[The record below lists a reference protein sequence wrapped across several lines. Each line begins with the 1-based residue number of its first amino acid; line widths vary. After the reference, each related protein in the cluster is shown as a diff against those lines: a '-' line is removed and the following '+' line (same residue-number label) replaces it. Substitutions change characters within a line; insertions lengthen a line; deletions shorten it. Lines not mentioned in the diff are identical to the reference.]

1 MLSRIL
7 VFIFNLPV
15 IKQLI
20 ALLDRLSFPGFPEVS
35 LLEVARQFRTS
46 LTSSRISMRAAAV
59 SFNFF
64 MAIFPSIIFLFTL
77 IAYLPIDDFQ
87 FKLLS
92 ALQSVLPETS
102 YLAVRNTILDIISH
116 QRGGLLSAGVFIA
129 MFYSTNGVKS
139 IIDSFNASSIT
150 EDKRPG
156 WKVLLVSLSLTLIL
170 IVLLVLA
177 ISLMLFTNLALDWL
191 IQKNLITYGFSYVLI
206 VIGKWLFFYALLFFT
221 VAFLYYLGPPHENRV
236 QFFSIGAIA
245 TSLCMLILIVGF
257 GFFVSRFGAYNT
269 IYGSVGALIV
279 VLVLVNLI
287 SHLLLAGYEFNVGV
301 KHLSKQSAN

>member
-102 YLAVRNTILDIISH
+102 YLAVRNTILDIISQ
-116 QRGGLLSAGVFIA
+116 QRGGLLSAGVLIA

-150 EDKRPG
+150 EDKRPV

-206 VIGKWLFFYALLFFT
+206 VLGKWLFFYALLFFT

-257 GFFVSRFGAYNT
+257 GFFVSRFGTYNT